1 MDVGKDL
8 RELGQ
13 LLSDAVPVPRLRT
26 VTSEPSKVDTP
37 GCWLR
42 FDRVRH
48 NILDGGYELDV
59 TAHLVV
65 PEQEVWRAHDQL
77 SALFTDLQPT
87 LERVG
92 YTGDGIAFVGLIL
105 PGSSTPLP
113 ALAVPLTLTIEPDT
127 EE

>member
-1 MDVGKDL
+1 MDVGRDL

-13 LLSDAVPVPRLRT
+13 LLGTAVPAPKLRS
-26 VTSEPSKVDTP
+26 VTSEPTKVDTP

-42 FDRVRH
+42 FDRARH
-48 NILDGGYELDV
+48 DLLSGGYSLDV

-65 PEQEVWRAHDQL
+65 PNQETWRAHDQL
-77 SALFTDLQPT
+77 SDLFTDLQPT

-92 YTGDGIAFVGLIL
+92 YAGDGLAFVGLVL
-105 PGSSTPLP
+105 PGSSSPLP
-113 ALAVPLTLTIEPDT
+113 ALAVPLTLTIDS

>member
-1 MDVGKDL
+1 MDVGRDL

-13 LLSDAVPVPRLRT
+13 QLSEAVPAPRLRT
-26 VTSEPSKVDTP
+26 VTSEPSKLNTP

-42 FDRVRH
+42 FDRARH
-48 NILDGGYELDV
+48 DLLDGGYSLDV

-65 PEQEVWRAHDQL
+65 ADKEVWRAHDEL
-77 SALFTDLQPT
+77 SDLFTDLQPT

-92 YTGDGIAFVGLIL
+92 YTGDNLAFVGLVV

-113 ALAVPLTLTIEPDT
+113 ALAVPLTLTIDT

>member
-1 MDVGKDL
+1 MDVGRDL

-13 LLSDAVPVPRLRT
+13 LLGTAVPAPRLRG
-26 VTSEPSKVDTP
+26 VTSEPTKVQTP

-42 FDRVRH
+42 FDRARH
-48 NILDGGYELDV
+48 SLMDGGYELDV

-65 PEQEVWRAHDQL
+65 PEQETWRAHDQL

-92 YTGDGIAFVGLIL
+92 YAGDGLAFIGLVL

-113 ALAVPLTLTIEPDT
+113 ALAVPLTLTIDP